1 MSNLP
6 TDLKYSATHEWV
18 KVDDDGVATI
28 GITDHAQGLLGDVV
42 FLELPEIDSEINA
55 DDEVGVIESVKA
67 ASDLYTPMSG
77 TVIAINEALETNP
90 SLVNTDPYG
99 KGWLFRIQVVAEEEL
114 DELMDA
120 AEYTEQVVSE
130 SH

>member
-6 TDLKYSATHEWV
+6 ADLKYSATHEWV

-120 AEYTEQVVSE
+120 GEYTEQVVSE